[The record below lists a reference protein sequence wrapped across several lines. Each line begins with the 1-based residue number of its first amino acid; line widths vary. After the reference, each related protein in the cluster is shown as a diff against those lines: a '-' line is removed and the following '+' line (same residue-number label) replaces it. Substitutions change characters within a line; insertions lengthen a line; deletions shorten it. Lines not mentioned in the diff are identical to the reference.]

1 MFTII
6 VFLITLGTVS
16 WILVDEH
23 ESITILSEQSDF
35 NANAVRVSY
44 ALLTK
49 MNDTNTNSTKT
60 LLELMA
66 KLKEKLGEQDQT
78 IRNVSEQ
85 LKLNKNAMNQFPEF
99 LIQMPKITCKLSF
112 NSYLSRTNK
121 S

>member
-1 MFTII
+1 MLSVV
-6 VFLITLGTVS
+6 VFLLTLGTVS
-16 WILVDEH
+16 WILVDQH

-60 LLELMA
+60 LLELIT
-66 KLKEKLGEQDQT
+66 KLKQKLEEQDQT

-85 LKLNKNAMNQFPEF
+85 LKLKKNLMNQSPEF
-99 LIQMPKITCKLSF
+99 KIQMPKLTCKLF
-112 NSYLSRTNK
+112 LNSYLSITNK